1 MIDSQQTIIPWLVVF
16 LASSG
21 VCIAAVLWKL
31 SRLRGDSEKT
41 VAAAKSAARAFHQ
54 RVSYFT
60 SQVRTLDEHAN
71 EYTSI
76 FSSDAWG
83 NLVETVSRLEQFDLK
98 AQALVRSKRYGEVKD
113 LLSEFYSDNESEL
126 VKLQSSLDSYKASA
140 DWELNVHAMLKRVVQ
155 NLEAA
160 THDTKELN
168 RSVTSRKRQP
178 TLVTLA
184 DVKKTLLEEEV
195 FRRSVERGPE

>member
-1 MIDSQQTIIPWLVVF
+1 V
-16 LASSG
+16 
-21 VCIAAVLWKL
+21 
-31 SRLRGDSEKT
+31 
-41 VAAAKSAARAFHQ
+41 
-54 RVSYFT
+54 
-60 SQVRTLDEHAN
+60 N
-71 EYTSI
+71 
-76 FSSDAWG
+76 
-83 NLVETVSRLEQFDLK
+83 
-98 AQALVRSKRYGEVKD
+98 D
-113 LLSEFYSDNESEL
+113 LLREFYSDNESEL
-126 VKLQSSLDSYKASA
+126 SRLQSSLDSYKASA

-160 THDTKELN
+160 THETKELN